1 MRESLAREER
11 VFREHYFRAG
21 DGLRLYGR
29 HYGRD
34 IIRGEEKTPI
44 VCLPGLTRNSRD
56 FHPLAAFLA
65 SPVGGAHPVVTLDY
79 RGRGQSERDSDKSR
93 YAIAVEA
100 EDVVAACAYFGI
112 DRATF
117 IGTSRGGLILHH
129 LITSAPALIA
139 RVVLNDIGPV
149 IELEG
154 LLRIRDY
161 LNAPQGPSSWAEAPD
176 FLRRLHGAD
185 FPLLGP
191 QDWREMGE
199 ALYRDE
205 NGMPIA
211 DFDPAIAD
219 QLQGLTGEAVL
230 PSLWPQF
237 EAFAAIPAMVVR
249 GEYSRLLSATT
260 VQDMARRHPG
270 LIAVTAPGQG
280 HAPLL
285 HLDGLR
291 QVIGDFVRR

>member
-1 MRESLAREER
+1 MREPLAHEER
-11 VFREHYFRAG
+11 LFQEHYFLAR
-21 DGLRLYGR
+21 DGLKLYGR
-29 HYGRD
+29 HYGTG
-34 IIRGEEKTPI
+34 IGRGEEKTRI

-65 SPVGGAHPVVTLDY
+65 SPEGGAHSVVTLDY

-93 YAIAVEA
+93 YAIAIEA
-100 EDVVAACAYFGI
+100 EDVVAACAHFGI
-112 DRATF
+112 GKAIF

-149 IELEG
+149 IELDG

-161 LNAPQGPSSWAEAPD
+161 LNLPQGPSGWTEAPD

-191 QDWREMGE
+191 RDWQEM
-199 ALYRDE
+199 AVAIYRDQ
-205 NGMPIA
+205 NGVPVA
-211 DFDPAIAD
+211 DFDPAIAS
-219 QLQGLTGEAVL
+219 QLQGLTGDAEL

-237 EAFAAIPAMVVR
+237 EAFAGIPAMVVR
-249 GEYSRLLSATT
+249 GEYSRLLSVAT
-260 VQDMARRHPG
+260 VEEMSRRHPG

-291 QVIGDFVRR
+291 HVISDFVRG